1 MVHAEVR
8 LRKEQ
13 DGPLKISEELL
24 YEGGLGIVDEA
35 SPDHEGSSKR
45 RTLFYFFKVDSML
58 SVGLGLKTLR

>member
-45 RTLFYFFKVDSML
+45 RTLFLFF
-58 SVGLGLKTLR
+58 LR